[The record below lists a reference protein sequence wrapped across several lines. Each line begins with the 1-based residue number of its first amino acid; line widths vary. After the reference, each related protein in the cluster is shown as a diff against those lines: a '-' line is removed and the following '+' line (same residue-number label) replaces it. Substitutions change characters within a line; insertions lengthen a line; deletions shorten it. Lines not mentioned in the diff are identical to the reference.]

1 MSKFFNLPVAGIDVS
16 ADFSMVAI
24 LAPNGDIYRKSFK
37 ITNDINGFSY
47 LTQEMRKVEEE
58 FCLKPV
64 IFMESTGIYHLTL
77 FHFLKHNEIQAF
89 VINPLVTNSNKNFG
103 IRKVKNDKKDAL
115 SIANIGKYQNIKMSD
130 YLDVNIFAIRSLCR
144 DYYGFVDNRSEYKK
158 KLSADLRILFPGYN
172 TVFTDTAGVSSLV
185 VLSKYPTPNDIIN
198 APKDEVISVIKEASR
213 KGSTWAEN
221 TYKKL
226 LSVAQDASQ
235 IGFCSNALKATLTM
249 TIKLI
254 NTLDEQIDALL
265 TEIEATIKS
274 PATPKEFR
282 KNIELLI
289 SLPGLGFI
297 SAVTIM
303 SEIGDFSRF
312 SKPKHLVAFF
322 GVDPSVNESGQFKG
336 NKNKMSKRG
345 TRFGR
350 RALYA
355 VALACTRKTK
365 KGIPVNSIL
374 LNYKNSN
381 LNGKKKK
388 VALGAIMHK
397 VLKYIFAILRDQKP
411 YEFRDAKIHN
421 QMFLNN
427 SVNKAS

>member
-1 MSKFFNLPVAGIDVS
+1 MSKFFNLPVVGIDVS

-24 LAPNGDIYRKSFK
+24 LAPNGDIYRKAFK
-37 ITNDINGFSY
+37 ITNDIKGFSY
-47 LTQEMRKVEEE
+47 LLQEMRKVEEE
-58 FCLKPV
+58 FFLKPV
-64 IFMESTGIYHLTL
+64 LFMESTGVYHLTL
-77 FHFLKHNEIQAF
+77 FHFLKHNELDAF

-158 KLSADLRILFPGYN
+158 KLSTDLRILFPGYS
-172 TVFTDTAGVSSLV
+172 TVFSDTAGVSSLAI
-185 VLSKYPTPNDIIN
+185 LSEYPTPKDIID
-198 APKDEVISVIKEASR
+198 APKDKVIKVIKEASH
-213 KGSTWAEN
+213 KGLTWAEN
-221 TYKKL
+221 TYNKL

-235 IGFCSNALKATLTM
+235 ISFCSDALKTTI
-249 TIKLI
+249 TINIKLI
-254 NTLDEQIDALL
+254 KTLDEQIAALL
-265 TEIEATIKS
+265 DKIEAAIKCDD
-274 PATPKEFR
+274 TPKEFT
-282 KNIELLI
+282 KNVELLL

-303 SEIGDFSRF
+303 SEIGDFTRF
-312 SKPKHLVAFF
+312 NKPKQLVAFF
-322 GVDPSVNESGQFKG
+322 GIDPSVNESGQFKG

-355 VALACTRKTK
+355 AALACSRKNN
-365 KGIPVNSIL
+365 KGLPINSVL
-374 LNYKNSN
+374 YEYKNSN

-388 VALGAIMHK
+388 VAIGALMHK
-397 VLKYIFAILRDQKP
+397 ILKYIFSVLRDQKP
-411 YEFRDAKIHN
+411 YEFREPKIHN
-421 QMFLNN
+421 QMFLTN
-427 SVNKAS
+427 SVKKAS